1 MIPPLLHL
9 NLLSIP
15 QKLPNNS
22 PPYYQNSG
30 TYFGCRCFIADSLTS
45 RIEKPKSQ
53 LFCTYIFLL
62 DKEVDNTAWKKKLTT
77 QQKAEYKAEK
87 REEMQEMFKQID
99 DGVKAVFESDKY
111 KECLRYMSKFTNY
124 SAGNCILIM
133 LQKPDAS
140 LVAAFGKWK
149 ELGRT
154 INKGEKGIAILAPMK
169 FKSKEVEEQF
179 VKDSSGNQIYNA
191 DGSEKKEKVEVE
203 QTSIGFKKVY
213 VFDVS
218 QTSGEPIPEYVHEL
232 NEDIEDEH
240 VEAVIC
246 AVRSVT
252 GLPVGFEDIDSG
264 AKGYYSYSEHRI
276 AIQSGMSGAQAVK
289 TAIHECAHALL
300 HDPDKKLPTANST
313 RSDKEVQAESV
324 AYIVASRYGIDTS
337 EYSFPYIAS
346 WSQGKQL
353 EQLNRFLNEIQEIAR
368 TICDAIYT
376 ELQALSE
383 NQTEE
388 LTEDE
393 FLGLAM

>member
-1 MIPPLLHL
+1 M
-9 NLLSIP
+9 
-15 QKLPNNS
+15 
-22 PPYYQNSG
+22 
-30 TYFGCRCFIADSLTS
+30 TR
-45 RIEKPKSQ
+45 
-53 LFCTYIFLL
+53 
-62 DKEVDNTAWKKKLTT
+62 EVDNTAWKKKLTP

-87 REEMQEMFKQID
+87 REEMQNLFKKID
-99 DGVKAVFESDKY
+99 DGVKAVFESDSY
-111 KECLRYMSKFTNY
+111 KKCLRYMSKFTNY

-154 INKGEKGIAILAPMK
+154 INKGEKGIAILAPMS
-169 FKSKEVEEQF
+169 FKSKELKEQP
-179 VKDSSGNQIYNA
+179 VKDSSGNQVYNA

-232 NEDIEDEH
+232 NEAVEDEQ
-240 VEAVIC
+240 VEAVIN
-246 AVRSVT
+246 AVHDIT
-252 GLPVGFEDIDSG
+252 GLPVDFENIKSG
-264 AKGYYSYSEHRI
+264 AKGYYNYGEQRI
-276 AIQSGMSGAQAVK
+276 VIQENLSGAQAIK

-300 HDPDKKLPTANST
+300 HDPDKKLPTVNTS

-337 EYSFPYIAS
+337 DYSFPYIAS

-353 EQLNRFLNEIQEIAR
+353 EQLNRFLNEIQETAR
-368 TICDAIYT
+368 TICDAIDA

-388 LTEDE
+388 QTEDE
-393 FLGLAM
+393 CLGLAM

>member
-1 MIPPLLHL
+1 M
-9 NLLSIP
+9 
-15 QKLPNNS
+15 
-22 PPYYQNSG
+22 
-30 TYFGCRCFIADSLTS
+30 
-45 RIEKPKSQ
+45 
-53 LFCTYIFLL
+53 
-62 DKEVDNTAWKKKLTT
+62 EVDNTAWKKKLTP

-87 REEMQEMFKQID
+87 REEMQNLFKKID
-99 DGVKAVFESDKY
+99 DGVKAVFESDSY

-154 INKGEKGIAILAPMK
+154 INKGEKGIAILAPMS
-169 FKSKEVEEQF
+169 FKSKELKEQP
-179 VKDSSGNQIYNA
+179 VKDSSGNQVYNA
-191 DGSEKKEKVEVE
+191 DGTEKKEKVEVE

-232 NEDIEDEH
+232 NEAVEDEH
-240 VEAVIC
+240 VEAVIN
-246 AVRSVT
+246 AVHDIT
-252 GLPVGFEDIDSG
+252 GVPVDFENISSG
-264 AKGYYSYSEHRI
+264 AKGYYSYGEQRI
-276 AIQSGMSGAQAVK
+276 VIQENLSGAQAVK

-300 HDPDKKLPTANST
+300 HDPDKKLPTANTS

-337 EYSFPYIAS
+337 DYSFPYIAS

-353 EQLNRFLNEIQEIAR
+353 EQLNRFLNEIQETAR
-368 TICDAIYT
+368 TICDAIDT

-388 LTEDE
+388 QTEDE
-393 FLGLAM
+393 CLGLAM